1 MLKKIILVFLILCLG
16 ICPAYA
22 WDQSFDGH
30 PNDLSMS
37 MFYDTGGDWFK
48 IVNVYSYAHG
58 LGGMGNTEGTTGDNP
73 NRGLMI
79 NAPFTG
85 YLGMHVLYIGPDHYS
100 ACSFGF
106 EMLDS
111 SGNVIYSI
119 PTIWGRSSYG
129 DSNWNYIEVIRS
141 GNSINIYNNGQY
153 GSTYLCNLSNT
164 GSAIRLKF
172 DFGHYENRN
181 MFFIDDFTTSSS
193 HTIIGMDGSA
203 SISDEGQYYTLGA
216 PDLPGE
222 KYYQTR
228 LYGPGDKVYFVE
240 NFTNATLKKEHMI
253 PSSALTD
260 VGDYTLHLYRIDS
273 AHSSAFVNMKSFEV
287 IDPAATKK
295 GSITVD
301 KANYEAGETVKVWTH
316 LNEYSS
322 GYKVRCEFNTGGMN
336 MRKEY
341 DITTDPQ
348 LGSFTIPDISNVVGF
363 HTVYLLDPAGKVVNS
378 ADFNVYIPGLPDI
391 AFDKAKYERTDKV
404 NIYYKDAKPGSEIS
418 VTFRSGGTTVQILS
432 YSVSGSG
439 TVQLNLA
446 NMPSADSVY
455 AVIKDDSGYANDND
469 NAKIVVGDY
478 LLTGRVYDA
487 KTGAV
492 ISHATV
498 TVQGKST
505 NTDSN
510 GNYNI
515 SALAGFANYSVS
527 TSGYNGISG
536 TVAVF
541 DLETIHNF
549 YLSPVITNGGTGV
562 YGTVVSAKTDYPL
575 VGASV
580 EVTNT
585 NNLKR
590 YSTIVDNRGYY
601 SVSHDDLAGPLT
613 VRVSY
618 NNYDSIV
625 ATINVSSGSMQ
636 NHNFRLNAVTGYQ
649 EIDPSEH
656 TGGQDSDGNG
666 ESAAEKEY
674 KEKYG
679 EMGKHPFDFNSDGQV
694 ENSEWKYAFERI
706 GMLLG
711 CLAFMGFMLMIGR
724 RR

>member
-1 MLKKIILVFLILCLG
+1 MLKRVILTFLILCLG
-16 ICPAYA
+16 ACPAYA

-37 MFYDTGGDWFK
+37 MFYDNGGNFFR
-48 IVNVYSYAHG
+48 IASVYSYAHG

-73 NRGLMI
+73 NRGLVI

-85 YLGMHVLYIGPDHYS
+85 YLGMHVLYVGPDQYS
-100 ACSFGF
+100 GCQFGLDL
-106 EMLDS
+106 LDS
-111 SGNVIYSI
+111 SGNVLYSV
-119 PTIWGRSSYG
+119 PYVWSRSGYG
-129 DSNWNYIEVIRS
+129 TQYWEYIEIIKN
-141 GNSINIYNNGQY
+141 GNSLDLYSDGHY
-153 GSTYLCNLSNT
+153 GTNYAYNLSNT
-164 GSAIRLKF
+164 GSAMRLKF
-172 DFGHYENRN
+172 SFGNYASRN
-181 MFFIDDFTTSSS
+181 MFFVDDFTTSSS

-203 SISDEGQYYTLGA
+203 SINDNGQYYTIGA
-216 PDLPGE
+216 PALPGE
-222 KYYQTR
+222 KYYQAR
-228 LYGPGDKVYFVE
+228 LYGPGSQVYYVE
-240 NFTNATLKKEHMI
+240 NFTNASLKTEHLI
-253 PSSALTD
+253 PSSALND
-260 VGDYTLHLYRIDS
+260 VGDYTLHLYRVDNS
-273 AHSSAFVNMKSFEV
+273 HSSTFVNMKSFEV
-287 IDPAATKK
+287 VDPAATKE
-295 GSITVD
+295 GSITLD

-316 LNEYSS
+316 LNEYSA

-348 LGSFTIPDISNVVGF
+348 LGTFTIPDISNVVGF

-404 NIYYKDAKPGSEIS
+404 NIYYKDAKPDSEIS

-439 TVQLNLA
+439 TVQLNLE
-446 NMPSADSVY
+446 NMPAADSVY

-478 LLTGRVYDA
+478 LLTGRVYNA
-487 KTGAV
+487 KTGA
-492 ISHATV
+492 IIDHATV
-498 TVQGKST
+498 TVQGKSS
-505 NTDSN
+505 NSDSN

-527 TSGYNGISG
+527 ASGYNGISG

-549 YLSPVITNGGTGV
+549 YLSPVVVNGGTGV

-575 VGASV
+575 VGAAV
-580 EVTNT
+580 VVTNAD
-585 NNLKR
+585 NLKR

-601 SVSHDDLAGPLT
+601 SVSHDDLTGNLT

-618 NNYDSIV
+618 NNYD
-625 ATINVSSGSMQ
+625 TIEANVIVSSGSMQ
-636 NHNFRLNAVTGYQ
+636 NHNFRLNAVTGYE

-656 TGGQDSDGNG
+656 TGGEDSDDSGKT
-666 ESAAEKEY
+666 AAEKEY
-674 KEKYG
+674 EEKYG

-694 ENSEWKYAFERI
+694 ENSEWKYALERL
-706 GMLLG
+706 GMLIG
-711 CLAFMGFMLMIGR
+711 CLAFMGFMLLIGR

>member
-1 MLKKIILVFLILCLG
+1 MLKKVILTFLVLCLS
-16 ICPAYA
+16 ICPAMA

-30 PNDLSMS
+30 PNDLSLN
-37 MFYDTGGDWFK
+37 MFYDNGGNYFK
-48 IVNVYSYAHG
+48 IGSFGGFCHG
-58 LGGMGNTEGTTGDNP
+58 IGGIGSTEGATGDDP
-73 NRGLMI
+73 IKGLVV

-85 YLGMHVLYIGPDHYS
+85 YLGVRIAYMGPEQYS
-100 ACSFGF
+100 NCQVDVDF
-106 EMLDS
+106 LDS
-111 SGNVIYSI
+111 SGNVIYSY
-119 PTIWGRSSYG
+119 PYFWSRSGYG
-129 DSNWNYIEVIRS
+129 TSSWNYIELIKN
-141 GNSINIYNNGQY
+141 GNVLDLYHDGYLSFTSPYNL
-153 GSTYLCNLSNT
+153 TNT
-164 GSAIRLKF
+164 GSAMRFKF
-172 DFGHYENRN
+172 TFGHYTNRN

-203 SISDEGQYYTLGA
+203 SINDNGQYYTLGA
-216 PDLPGE
+216 PALPGG

-228 LYGPGDKVYFVE
+228 LYGPGSQVYYVE
-240 NFTNATLKKEHMI
+240 NFTNASLRTEHLI
-253 PSSALTD
+253 PSSALND
-260 VGDYTLHLYRIDS
+260 VGDYTLHLYRVDD
-273 AHSSAFVNMKSFEV
+273 AHSSTFVNMKSFEV
-287 IDPAATKK
+287 IDPAATKE
-295 GSITVD
+295 GSITLD

-316 LNEYSS
+316 LNEYSA

-348 LGSFTIPDISNVVGF
+348 LGTFTIPDISNVVGF
-363 HTVYLLDPAGKVVNS
+363 HTVYLLDPQGKVVNS

-418 VTFRSGGTTVQILS
+418 VTFRSGGTTVQVLS
-432 YSVSGSG
+432 YTVSGTG
-439 TVQLNLA
+439 TVQLNLE
-446 NMPSADSVY
+446 NMPAADSVY

-478 LLTGRVYDA
+478 LLTGRVYNA
-487 KTGAV
+487 KTGA
-492 ISHATV
+492 IIDHATV
-498 TVQGKST
+498 TVQGKSS
-505 NTDSN
+505 NSDSN

-527 TSGYNGISG
+527 ASGYNGISG

-549 YLSPVITNGGTGV
+549 YLSPVVVNGGTGV

-575 VGASV
+575 VGAAV
-580 EVTNT
+580 VVTNSD
-585 NNLKR
+585 NLKR

-601 SVSHDDLAGPLT
+601 SVSHDDLTGNLT

-618 NNYDSIV
+618 NNYD
-625 ATINVSSGSMQ
+625 TIEANVIVSSGSMQ
-636 NHNFRLNAVTGYQ
+636 NHNFRLNAVTGYE

-656 TGGQDSDGNG
+656 TGGEDSDDSGKT
-666 ESAAEKEY
+666 AAEKEY
-674 KEKYG
+674 EEKYG

-694 ENSEWKYAFERI
+694 ENSEWKYALERL
-706 GMLLG
+706 GMLIG